1 MDYDYDDDYGDND
14 DDDYDYHYD
23 DEYDYYD
30 DEDHHHS
37 PHHHSDEHGEIV
49 NIEQMHSHIVALTY
63 SEFCPPISVPHT
75 L

>member
-23 DEYDYYD
+23 NEYDYYD
-30 DEDHHHS
+30 DEDYDDG
-37 PHHHSDEHGEIV
+37 DEHGEIV